1 MSDNKNDGRYRA
13 ELMGPITFSHPKG
26 INGPIE
32 RWVSAQV
39 RVRMGKFE
47 VHRGGGYAK
56 VCDTVAITPERIRM
70 VKKEAVKLLVN
81 KLNREYT
88 IDRDEMQKRVD
99 EVGLL

>member
-1 MSDNKNDGRYRA
+1 
-13 ELMGPITFSHPKG
+13 MGPITFSHPKG

-32 RWVSAQV
+32 RWFLARV
-39 RVRMGKFE
+39 RVKMGKFE
-47 VHRGGGYAK
+47 RERGGGYAK
-56 VCDTVAITPERIRM
+56 VCDTVAMTQERIRM
-70 VKKEAVKLLVN
+70 VKKEAVEKLVN